1 MKGKKSLG
9 DSQAPS
15 PEGSEDEA
23 KSPVSGGEEDGRKSP
38 VDSLIRGRKKAGA
51 QFLKDELR
59 RDPFDVVH

>member
-1 MKGKKSLG
+1 MEKGRKSLR

-15 PEGSEDEA
+15 PEGSDDELRSPVEGGEEA
-23 KSPVSGGEEDGRKSP
+23 KSPVEN
-38 VDSLIRGRKKAGA
+38 VIRGRQRAGA